1 MPRIVISTMINTKLL
16 STLIEILGVGKPT
29 TKDNYIFHCPV
40 CNHHKPKLEI
50 GLNSNKWHC
59 WVCSKGGKKLNSLLT
74 FISATREIYLKFNE
88 FIRISKP
95 ILHTEGETVDDTKPL
110 NTPIALP
117 NEFIPLAITDDD
129 NWFWRSA
136 MNYLLIDRKLRYI
149 DIIKYKLGYCLNGA
163 YKNMI
168 IFPNYDNNGK
178 LNYFMGRTFMS
189 NTAMKFKLPP
199 VSKDIIGFEL
209 YTDWT
214 EPVIIVESALN
225 AITVRRNS
233 VPLFGKLISK
243 ALRKKV
249 LTSNTPAVIIALDPD
264 AISQAIDAVEIF
276 MGNGVQ
282 VKLVQ
287 LEGESDINDI
297 GYDLIWDKINNTQ
310 YLTSCEW
317 FKIKANYIL
326 HGTYK
331 RGYKFKSK
339 SKVLVK

>member
-1 MPRIVISTMINTKLL
+1 
-16 STLIEILGVGKPT
+16 
-29 TKDNYIFHCPV
+29 
-40 CNHHKPKLEI
+40 
-50 GLNSNKWHC
+50 
-59 WVCSKGGKKLNSLLT
+59 
-74 FISATREIYLKFNE
+74 
-88 FIRISKP
+88 
-95 ILHTEGETVDDTKPL
+95 
-110 NTPIALP
+110 
-117 NEFIPLAITDDD
+117 
-129 NWFWRSA
+129 
-136 MNYLLIDRKLRYI
+136 
-149 DIIKYKLGYCLNGA
+149 
-163 YKNMI
+163 
-168 IFPNYDNNGK
+168 
-178 LNYFMGRTFMS
+178 
-189 NTAMKFKLPP
+189 MKFKLPP

-209 YTDWT
+209 YTDWA

-225 AITVRRNS
+225 AITIRRNS

-249 LTSNTPAVIIALDPD
+249 LISNTPAVIIALDPD

-297 GYDLIWDKINNTQ
+297 GYDLIWDKINSTQ